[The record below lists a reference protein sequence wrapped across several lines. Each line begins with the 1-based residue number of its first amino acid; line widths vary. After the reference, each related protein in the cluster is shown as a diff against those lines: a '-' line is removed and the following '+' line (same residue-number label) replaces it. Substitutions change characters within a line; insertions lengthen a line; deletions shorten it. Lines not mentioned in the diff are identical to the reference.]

1 MKTELYLSSD
11 FIDEVA
17 QLRARS
23 LSLQAGAV
31 VTFCGVVR
39 AEESG
44 KTIEAIDYESFD
56 AMARHQFQLLFDEI
70 GRRWP
75 IESIRLIHR
84 TGIVPVNEASL
95 WVEVVSSHRA
105 EAFAA
110 CQFLI
115 DQMKLKVPIWKRPQ
129 IGQQQ

>member
-1 MKTELYLSSD
+1 MKTELHLSQD
-11 FIDEVA
+11 FIDEAA
-17 QLRARS
+17 QLLSRS
-23 LSLQAGAV
+23 VSPKAGAV

-44 KTIEAIDYESFD
+44 SIITAIDYESFD

-70 GRRWP
+70 ARRWP

-84 TGIVPVNEASL
+84 TGLVPVNEASL
-95 WVEVVSSHRA
+95 WVEVVASHRA

-115 DQMKLKVPIWKRPQ
+115 DQMKQKVPIWKNARH
-129 IGQQQ
+129 QQQ

>member
-1 MKTELYLSSD
+1 MKTELHLSPEL
-11 FIDEVA
+11 IDEVA
-17 QLRARS
+17 QLLSRS
-23 LSLQAGAV
+23 VSPKAGAI

-44 KTIEAIDYESFD
+44 STITAIDYESFD

-70 GRRWP
+70 ARRWP
-75 IESIRLIHR
+75 VESIRLIHR
-84 TGIVPVNEASL
+84 TGRVPVNEASL

-115 DQMKLKVPIWKRPQ
+115 DQMKLKVPIWKNARH
-129 IGQQQ
+129 QQ